1 MTLKPA
7 LNLFKE
13 SFKEWKEDDALQ
25 LGAALAYYTIFS
37 IAPLLLIVI
46 AVAGF
51 VWGRE
56 AVQGQIV
63 GQVDQLIGRQG
74 GVAIQTMIANAAKQG
89 QGSGVLA
96 TVIAAVTALFGAT
109 GVFAQLQAALN
120 KIWNVEPKP
129 GRGVMG
135 FLSTR
140 IASFGMILGIGF
152 LLLVSLVVSAGL
164 SAVNTWM
171 TGLMPG
177 AEVLFTILHFV
188 VSLALI
194 TLLFAMIYRF
204 LPDVRIAWRDVW
216 MGALFTAL
224 LFTIGKFLIGLY
236 LGHSSVASVFGAAG
250 SLVIVLL
257 WIYYSTQILFFGAE
271 MTQVYA
277 RMRGAQIVPDRN
289 AVKVREVKEVVDST
303 GGSEKGAPKRPS
315 GTTARHEPRRV

>member
-1 MTLKPA
+1 MSLKPA
-7 LNLFKE
+7 LSLLKE
-13 SFKEWKEDDALQ
+13 SFQEWKEDDALQ

-89 QGSGVLA
+89 QGSGILA

-109 GVFAQLQAALN
+109 GVFAQLQNALN
-120 KIWNVEPKP
+120 KIWNVEAKP
-129 GRGVMG
+129 GRGILG
-135 FLSTR
+135 FVKTR

-164 SAVNTWM
+164 SAVDTYM

-177 AEVLFTILHFV
+177 AGVLFTILSFV

-216 MGALFTAL
+216 VGAAATSL

-236 LGHSSVASVFGAAG
+236 LGRSSVASVFGAAG

-277 RMRGAQIVPDRN
+277 RHRGSQIVPDKD
-289 AVKVREVKEVVDST
+289 AVKVREVKEVVEANEN
-303 GGSEKGAPKRPS
+303 EKGAPKRPRK
-315 GTTARHEPRRV
+315 TTARQEPGRI

>member
-1 MTLKPA
+1 MNLKSA
-7 LNLFKE
+7 LGLFKE
-13 SFKEWKEDDALQ
+13 SFKEWKDDDALS

-63 GQVDQLIGRQG
+63 GQVDQLIGKQG
-74 GVAIQTMIANAAKQG
+74 GVAIQTLIANAAKQG

-96 TVIAAVTALFGAT
+96 TIIAAVTALFGAT
-109 GVFAQLQAALN
+109 GVFAQLQKSLN
-120 KIWNVEPKP
+120 QIWNVESKP
-129 GRGVMG
+129 GAGILAFVR
-135 FLSTR
+135 TR

-152 LLLVSLVVSAGL
+152 LLLVSLILSAGL

-177 AEVLFTILHFV
+177 AEVLFTILNFV

-216 MGALFTAL
+216 MGAFFTAL

-236 LGHSSVASVFGAAG
+236 LGRSSVASVFGAAG

-277 RMRGAQIVPDRN
+277 RRRGAQIVPDRN
-289 AVKVREVKEVVDST
+289 AVKVRQVKEVVGD
-303 GGSEKGAPKRPS
+303 EKGAPKRPRE
-315 GTTARHEPRRV
+315 TTARQEPRRV